1 MTFGV
6 IFITFFKP
14 FYFFS
19 VICVWFLSFCNR
31 IQWKIV
37 ILFGRVCFIQIFF
50 ILILLFFFFLFEW
63 WVYFLFS
70 VRIAMKINYIL
81 SFFIFKILI
90 FRIRIRVQILIT
102 IDPDKLGPLGFQNPN
117 LIHNGL
123 VLPLLQILSPEE
135 PLMQGLTKHPIML
148 LGKGSK
154 LMCLIDEPKQ
164 RDLDGDNFLNFE

>member
-1 MTFGV
+1 
-6 IFITFFKP
+6 
-14 FYFFS
+14 
-19 VICVWFLSFCNR
+19 
-31 IQWKIV
+31 
-37 ILFGRVCFIQIFF
+37 
-50 ILILLFFFFLFEW
+50 
-63 WVYFLFS
+63 
-70 VRIAMKINYIL
+70 MKINYIL

-102 IDPDKLGPLGFQNPN
+102 IDPDKLSPLGFQNPN

-123 VLPLLQILSPEE
+123 VLPFPQILSPEE